1 MKVDSAEI
9 LFQPFLRKAI
19 VSSSDTGKYVHSL
32 TLSIQH
38 FLCRPRRRPSL
49 EDALKDGFGEAVVA
63 CDMSEPCKFLSL
75 YICQKRFMWTHKE
88 VDLAPRPVSSLVLQ
102 VGDAEKFSRAL
113 GFENLGPFFQSQQTE
128 SLFHSHTEKL
138 K

>member
-1 MKVDSAEI
+1 MACDMPESCK
-9 LFQPFLRKAI
+9 F
-19 VSSSDTGKYVHSL
+19 
-32 TLSIQH
+32 
-38 FLCRPRRRPSL
+38 PSL
-49 EDALKDGFGEAVVA
+49 ER
-63 CDMSEPCKFLSL
+63 
-75 YICQKRFMWTHKE
+75 CQKRFLWTHIE